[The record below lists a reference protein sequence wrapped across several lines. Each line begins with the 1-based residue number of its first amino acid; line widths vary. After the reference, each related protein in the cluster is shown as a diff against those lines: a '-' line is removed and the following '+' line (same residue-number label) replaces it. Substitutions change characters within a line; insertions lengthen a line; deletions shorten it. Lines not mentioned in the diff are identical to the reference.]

1 MEFNEILRDVW
12 VWLDEKSAEL
22 DEMSSPADEV
32 ETLQQQ
38 IEELEVMGE
47 KREREKERERERDR
61 ESGSYSLYMIT
72 YTCLIFP
79 SHSSLL

>member
-47 KREREKERERERDR
+47 KRERKREREREREWLLFIIHDC
-61 ESGSYSLYMIT
+61 I
-72 YTCLIFP
+72 CL
-79 SHSSLL
+79 SHLS